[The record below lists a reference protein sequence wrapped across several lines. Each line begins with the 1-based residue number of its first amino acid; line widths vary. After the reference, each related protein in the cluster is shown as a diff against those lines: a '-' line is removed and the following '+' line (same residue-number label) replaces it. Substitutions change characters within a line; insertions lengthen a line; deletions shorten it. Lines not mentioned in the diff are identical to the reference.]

1 MERLLH
7 FPGFKKEKVFSEL
20 QLCYNV
26 ILILLTLSE
35 TADDSCMST
44 VVVVFYDARA
54 PPGGHLDH
62 YTCQAW
68 IKWDQQNTQPHF
80 GQFISNHDTM
90 IVVFFKIKCSIHSHY
105 FIYKIFFPL
114 KRWVGEGGGEGAG
127 PLCTPINHINQLR
140 RRSGTQDS
148 HGACETK
155 WACVGRYV
163 TLGGGRVEPNL
174 TTVLTVADLGL
185 FRRRSQ
191 RNSRSRLLSSASS
204 RRFS

>member
-1 MERLLH
+1 MIHAWAQLWWFSTMHVHPLVVIWITTPAR
-7 FPGFKKEKVFSEL
+7 PGLNETNKTHIH
-20 QLCYNV
+20 
-26 ILILLTLSE
+26 ILVNLFQIMTLWL
-35 TADDSCMST
+35 
-44 VVVVFYDARA
+44 Y
-54 PPGGHLDH
+54 
-62 YTCQAW
+62 Y
-68 IKWDQQNTQPHF
+68 
-80 GQFISNHDTM
+80 
-90 IVVFFKIKCSIHSHY
+90 FFKIKCSIHSHY

-114 KRWVGEGGGEGAG
+114 KRWVGGGGSEGAG